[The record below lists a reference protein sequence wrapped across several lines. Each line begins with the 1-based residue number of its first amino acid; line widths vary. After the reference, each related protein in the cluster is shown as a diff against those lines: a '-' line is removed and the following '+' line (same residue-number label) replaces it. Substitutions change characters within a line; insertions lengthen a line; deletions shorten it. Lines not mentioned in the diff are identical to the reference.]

1 MADHDFI
8 IKMVEETM
16 EASKYSHNTEL
27 LPFSAPNTA
36 HSVKAHYDP
45 RKLCYVIYGKDKN
58 LEIPK
63 NWGPFANRISKE
75 FLINSTDDP
84 HYFIPVLEEFLGQ
97 KILTVHIV
105 ITLESADTSNQAA

>member
-27 LPFSAPNTA
+27 LPFSAPNAA
-36 HSVKAHYDP
+36 HSVRAHYDP

-63 NWGPFANRISKE
+63 KNAENFTKILKISKKFHNFE
-75 FLINSTDDP
+75 
-84 HYFIPVLEEFLGQ
+84 
-97 KILTVHIV
+97 
-105 ITLESADTSNQAA
+105 